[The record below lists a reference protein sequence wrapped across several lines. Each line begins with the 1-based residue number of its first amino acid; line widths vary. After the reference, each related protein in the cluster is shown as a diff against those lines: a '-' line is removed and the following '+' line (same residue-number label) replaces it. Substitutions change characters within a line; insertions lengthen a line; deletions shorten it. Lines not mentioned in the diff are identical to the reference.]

1 MIVLSKKKKTWE
13 MYPIGSPKGALNTKR
28 KPEFIGVLKF
38 KENDEDGSISINR
51 FVIKDEKEDKLY
63 PPSKAINL
71 LRSQAVFLADK
82 DEKLEAF
89 LKQNNIKVRFTNIC
103 QHCSF
108 EGEVTIINSDFS
120 YLYHD
125 QLICKTCA
133 ENTIKREL
141 QLRGYDKKV
150 FRNFKRVLEKTGS
163 LDDVLEM
170 LSPRFDPLAHT
181 DLTLFDRVKVHDD
194 KIPKIAMKRLKIPEE
209 FKQVILKEKNDYLLP
224 VQYLA
229 IREGLLKGE
238 NLLVVSATGSGKT
251 LVGELAGI
259 PKALNGKKFLFLTP
273 LVALANQK
281 YRDFKKRYEPL
292 GLKVAIK
299 VGMNRIKAKGELKL
313 PNSNIQ
319 DADIVVGTYEGID
332 FMLRAGDSDALNDL
346 GLVLID
352 EIHTISDEER
362 GLRLNGLIKR
372 IEHIFPKTQVIGLSA
387 TIKNPQD
394 LANDFNMKLV
404 QYKERPVPLERH
416 IVFVRGDV
424 QRRIIMRKLVQREYF
439 STSSKGF
446 KGQTL
451 IFTNSRRKTH
461 KIANFLSGKGIN
473 ASAYHAGLSYFK
485 KEKIEKDFSKG
496 KIAAVVTTAALAAG
510 VDFPASQ
517 VIFESLLMGNKWITP
532 NEFSQMLGRAGR
544 PTYHDRGVIYLVP
557 EIGSEFDNESE
568 EAVALDLLESDVEDI
583 FVDYTEDGSL
593 EQILADISS
602 KSLRKVKDVEEF
614 YQNIPVPMDIMTAL
628 DELED
633 KDAVNIHADDT
644 IDTTRFGRAVAMSFL
659 SVDDG
664 VIIKDS
670 INDPNYLSYYY
681 NKPFFKTN
689 LKELRL
695 LSEKIDESNEN
706 ALKKNKKIK
715 NKSKQQ
721 AKDSS
726 KKDNKDKKETKEK
739 DKKNKKDK
747 KEKKDNKKKNKS
759 KKDKK
764 NKNKSHKSK
773 ENKIKEKSIKPK
785 EDKPKELK
793 EPKENESSGIK
804 FIVKEDVDEKPVP
817 KKETKKES
825 KTSKYIDNIADYFNG
840 LNQSKDYKSS
850 DDDSN
855 IDNQKN
861 DYKSSKKDKSNV
873 NKSDVIYNKKTSNK
887 SKDRKKNNSA
897 AVKQIKFKE
906 NIFSDIHE
914 KMTKNEVNSNDLLK
928 VQSIALDLEL
938 FENAYLAPVVH
949 KQIISALK
957 MNFSTRLFAES
968 TLDIISSGEAI
979 SKIDKKFQDALLKI
993 QIDFLRCD
1001 CNERPFCECLQ
1012 RGISYYII
1020 NQRLNGK
1027 DPIDISNALL
1037 KEYQIQTYPGDIFSW
1052 LDAYVRNLDAIRRIA
1067 KAFGKKEIVQV
1078 SEKLMKIVESGK

>member
-1 MIVLSKKKKTWE
+1 MIVLNKRKKTWE

-51 FVIKDEKEDKLY
+51 FVVKDEKEDKLY

-332 FMLRAGDSDALNDL
+332 FMLRSGDSAALNDL

-424 QRRIIMRKLVQREYF
+424 QRRIIMRKLVQREYY

-568 EAVALDLLESDVEDI
+568 EVVALDLLESDVEDI

-614 YQNIPVPMDIMTAL
+614 YQNIPVPMDIMAAL

-633 KDAVNIHADDT
+633 KDAVSIHADDT

-670 INDPNYLSYYY
+670 INDPKYLSYYY

-715 NKSKQQ
+715 NKSKS
-721 AKDSS
+721 KDSS
-726 KKDNKDKKETKEK
+726 KKDKKDKKDKKETKEK
-739 DKKNKKDK
+739 D
-747 KEKKDNKKKNKS
+747 KKDNKKKNKS

-773 ENKIKEKSIKPK
+773 ENKIKEKPIKPK
-785 EDKPKELK
+785 EDKPNESQD
-793 EPKENESSGIK
+793 NESSGIK
-804 FIVKEDVDEKPVP
+804 FIVEEDKDEKPVP

-840 LNQSKDYKSS
+840 LNKSKDYKSS
-850 DDDSN
+850 NNDADSV
-855 IDNQKN
+855 NQKN
-861 DYKSSKKDKSNV
+861 DYKSSKKV

-887 SKDRKKNNSA
+887 SKKNKKNKNKNA
-897 AVKQIKFKE
+897 TAVKQIKFKE
-906 NIFSDIHE
+906 NIFTDIHE

-957 MNFSTRLFAES
+957 MYFSTRLFAES

-1027 DPIDISNALL
+1027 DPIDISNSLL

>member
-1 MIVLSKKKKTWE
+1 MIVLSKNKKTWE

-51 FVIKDEKEDKLY
+51 FVVKDEKEDKLY

-332 FMLRAGDSDALNDL
+332 FMLRSGDSAALNDL

-568 EAVALDLLESDVEDI
+568 EVVALDLLESDVEDI

-614 YQNIPVPMDIMTAL
+614 YQNIPVPMDIMAAL

-633 KDAVNIHADDT
+633 KDAVSIHADDT

-670 INDPNYLSYYY
+670 INDPKYLSYYY

-715 NKSKQQ
+715 NKSKS
-721 AKDSS
+721 KDSS
-726 KKDNKDKKETKEK
+726 KKDKKDKKDKKETKEK
-739 DKKNKKDK
+739 D
-747 KEKKDNKKKNKS
+747 KKDNKKKNKS

-773 ENKIKEKSIKPK
+773 ENKIKEKPIKPK
-785 EDKPKELK
+785 EDKPNESQD
-793 EPKENESSGIK
+793 NESSGIK
-804 FIVKEDVDEKPVP
+804 FIVEEDKDEKPVP

-840 LNQSKDYKSS
+840 LNKSKDYKSS
-850 DDDSN
+850 NNDADSV
-855 IDNQKN
+855 NQKN
-861 DYKSSKKDKSNV
+861 DYKSSKKV

-887 SKDRKKNNSA
+887 SKKNKKNKNKNA
-897 AVKQIKFKE
+897 TAVKQIKFKE
-906 NIFSDIHE
+906 NIFTDIHE

-957 MNFSTRLFAES
+957 MYFSTRLFAES

-1027 DPIDISNALL
+1027 DPIDISNSLL

>member
-1 MIVLSKKKKTWE
+1 MIVLNKRKKTWE

-38 KENDEDGSISINR
+38 KEDEEGSISINR

-63 PPSKAINL
+63 PPSKAINI
-71 LRSQAVFLADK
+71 LRSQAVFLAEK
-82 DEKLEAF
+82 DDKLEAF

-332 FMLRAGDSDALNDL
+332 FMLRSGDSAALNDL

-424 QRRIIMRKLVQREYF
+424 QRRIIMRKLVQREYY

-451 IFTNSRRKTH
+451 IFTKSRRKTH

-602 KSLRKVKDVEEF
+602 KSLRKVNDVEEF

-633 KDAVNIHADDT
+633 KDAINIHADDT

-670 INDPNYLSYYY
+670 INDPHYLSYYY
-681 NKPFFKTN
+681 KKPFFKTN

-706 ALKKNKKIK
+706 ALKKNKKIQ
-715 NKSKQQ
+715 NKSKSKS
-721 AKDSS
+721 KDSS
-726 KKDNKDKKETKEK
+726 KKDKKDKKETKEK
-739 DKKNKKDK
+739 DKKDN
-747 KEKKDNKKKNKS
+747 KDNKKKNKS
-759 KKDKK
+759 KKGYKK
-764 NKNKSHKSK
+764 NN
-773 ENKIKEKSIKPK
+773 
-785 EDKPKELK
+785 
-793 EPKENESSGIK
+793 
-804 FIVKEDVDEKPVP
+804 
-817 KKETKKES
+817 
-825 KTSKYIDNIADYFNG
+825 
-840 LNQSKDYKSS
+840 
-850 DDDSN
+850 
-855 IDNQKN
+855 
-861 DYKSSKKDKSNV
+861 KDKS
-873 NKSDVIYNKKTSNK
+873 K
-887 SKDRKKNNSA
+887 RKIIKISLKIRINLRINLKNLLRLMRIR
-897 AVKQIKFKE
+897 IKIMIIIKALE
-906 NIFSDIHE
+906 LS
-914 KMTKNEVNSNDLLK
+914 SLLK
-928 VQSIALDLEL
+928 R
-938 FENAYLAPVVH
+938 
-949 KQIISALK
+949 
-957 MNFSTRLFAES
+957 M
-968 TLDIISSGEAI
+968 
-979 SKIDKKFQDALLKI
+979 
-993 QIDFLRCD
+993 
-1001 CNERPFCECLQ
+1001 
-1012 RGISYYII
+1012 
-1020 NQRLNGK
+1020 
-1027 DPIDISNALL
+1027 
-1037 KEYQIQTYPGDIFSW
+1037 
-1052 LDAYVRNLDAIRRIA
+1052 
-1067 KAFGKKEIVQV
+1067 
-1078 SEKLMKIVESGK
+1078 